1 MRARCCSTTTGMGQ
15 NRDKEPNI
23 VSACGMEGKA
33 KTLSQRDLYAL
44 CESAWGEW
52 KMLCRVAENSRK
64 VRRV

>member
-1 MRARCCSTTTGMGQ
+1 MGQ